1 MNISIS
7 TGAVGLPSTRPVCGM
22 PLKRAFAS
30 AAPSSWPDQFAL
42 PTFGRPLMSLAETT
56 LPPPL
61 LPPPPLLLR
70 TTPSTIATTATRTTP
85 PTIASTR
92 GEAWRAR
99 VPPAP
104 FERTGGGAATAA
116 SLRCCLALL
125 PLGMSGKGSRLLGGF
140 GGREDQESD
149 EKQKAGERERRDR
162 DVPEFVDPLRAA
174 PACRRCEA
182 RGRLLDHLVLDQQVV
197 DRDAGADD
205 RQREE
210 VARGP
215 VVVVPCHQQEEDREW
230 VHADPLEPAEL
241 ARWEPCDLR
250 EEKAAAGRN
259 RGDDE
264 CRPELV
270 APEQPADP
278 ADWAADVEEREQP
291 DQDEEGHDH
300 LTDYPEPPEHLDR
313 VVDRGRDQGER
324 RPAAGYPARQ
334 SAVTLT
340 RPGWRNW
347 SDAPGL
353 KSGGPRA
360 VRVQVPPP
368 ASLNQAEAPVSARR
382 RGTQGRG
389 GATYGATQSRPR
401 PGSRTR
407 RVGCQLRK
415 GPARPPQGKFESR
428 SQLVRPAPVTGT
440 RP

>member
-22 PLKRAFAS
+22 PLKSAFAS

-56 LPPPL
+56 LPPPR

-70 TTPSTIATTATRTTP
+70 TTPSTIAMTATSTTP
-85 PTIASTR
+85 PTIASAR

-125 PLGMSGKGSRLLGGF
+125 PLGMSGKGSRLLGCS
-140 GGREDQESD
+140 GGRKDQESD
-149 EKQKAGERERRDR
+149 EKQEAGERKRRDR
-162 DVPEFVDPLRAA
+162 DVAELVDPLRGT
-174 PACRRCEA
+174 PARRRHDA
-182 RGRLLDHLVLDQQVV
+182 SVRLVDHAVLDQQVV

-215 VVVVPCHQQEEDREW
+215 VVPLPGHEQEEDRER
-230 VHADPLEPAEL
+230 VHADPLEPAQLTRRE
-241 ARWEPCDLR
+241 ARDR
-250 EEKAAAGRN
+250 GKEEAAAGRD

-264 CRPELV
+264 PRPELV
-270 APEQPADP
+270 APEPASQRGERGAH
-278 ADWAADVEEREQP
+278 ADQRQQP
-291 DQDEEGHDH
+291 DKQEQDDDH
-300 LTDYPEPPEHLDR
+300 LTDDSGPRERLDR
-313 VVDRGRDQGER
+313 VVDRRRDQGDR
-324 RPAAGYPARQ
+324 HPAAGYPARQ

-340 RPGWRNW
+340 SPGWRNW
-347 SDAPGL
+347 SDAPDL

-360 VRVQVPPP
+360 VRVQVPPA
-368 ASLNQAEAPVSARR
+368 ASLNQAEAPVCARR
-382 RGTQGRG
+382 RGTQGR
-389 GATYGATQSRPR
+389 
-401 PGSRTR
+401 
-407 RVGCQLRK
+407 
-415 GPARPPQGKFESR
+415 
-428 SQLVRPAPVTGT
+428 
-440 RP
+440 